1 MQDSQSPKATT
12 TTTKPIKRPSGLK
25 NIAGPSHEYGEK
37 IANGIAQSS
46 SKETGS
52 TSPKSPTTEDSDRS
66 DSGSNGDNIHVVV
79 RVRPLSV
86 PEKQR
91 KDQDIVN
98 VPDEGAAIWIDNNI
112 GQSKPFT
119 FNRVLP
125 HNASQEKVFEE
136 CGIKHLIDMALE
148 GYSCT
153 VLAFGQ
159 TGSGKT
165 YTLTGPVNLGSNWDE
180 NGNALQI
187 SADSF
192 GLMQRSFRYLI
203 KQMRS
208 KQASFTLKASYLEV
222 YNERVQD
229 LLELSSSRDSLVV
242 RWSADRGFYVEDL
255 FCVTCENED
264 DLMAVL
270 EEGLQ
275 NRQVRAHCINDHSSR
290 SHCMLT
296 LNLDI
301 ETSEADEDGDFVIMK
316 YGKLCFV
323 DLAGNERVK
332 ETKSSGELFT
342 ESQNINK
349 SLLTL
354 GNCISALSDA
364 KKRNGHIPYRDSKLT
379 KLLAKSIGGDGMT
392 LMIACISP
400 SSYAVSDTLN
410 TLRYAQRA
418 KKIKNKPVVQMDP
431 KEKLIL
437 SLKREIKLLRKENS
451 YFKNQFG
458 VSSSRPTSASVS
470 SVEPW
475 TDDGG
480 ESLRETPLST
490 DTDEERTPTPWQAM
504 SVERSASLPPGLYD
518 MLQEYMVEN
527 ENLRT
532 ENGDLY
538 TSRDTM
544 RRQNI
549 VISRENEMLVKK
561 LEQLESRSSSAVSS
575 SSRLPS
581 GLGRMRSLT
590 DDPKLLT
597 SPGTSPLPSNNSVSD
612 SDKATSSESKDVGNA
627 TTPSSVVCL
636 PPVRKTRS
644 NPTTSPEKAPKPA
657 GQSRPQP
664 TLLNIQKDV
673 EWLAK
678 HQSRQNSNAET
689 KSSTFSQDKV
699 NNDVEEGNPNEQTNG
714 PNRSVRM
721 SKIPQR
727 AKEPSSYAKIF
738 AKHKANQPRRDETAD
753 EPQASDSAT
762 HEENSESRGDGEG
775 SHGIS
780 RIQPGTSR
788 IPHYAANHFKGYPS
802 DPNQKLR
809 EDLDLLANQIDYY
822 RHSYPDSNNRT
833 LNRPR

>member
-1 MQDSQSPKATT
+1 
-12 TTTKPIKRPSGLK
+12 
-25 NIAGPSHEYGEK
+25 
-37 IANGIAQSS
+37 
-46 SKETGS
+46 
-52 TSPKSPTTEDSDRS
+52 
-66 DSGSNGDNIHVVV
+66 
-79 RVRPLSV
+79 VRPLAEA
-86 PEKQR
+86 EKER
-91 KDQDIVN
+91 KDQDVVN
-98 VPDEGAAIWIDNNI
+98 VPDEGAAVWIDNNF

-119 FNRVLP
+119 FNQVFS
-125 HNASQEKVFEE
+125 HKASQEKVFEE

-180 NGNALQI
+180 NSNVVQLTV
-187 SADSF
+187 DSF

-208 KQASFTLKASYLEV
+208 NTSNFTLKASYLEV
-222 YNERVQD
+222 YNEKVQD
-229 LLELSSSRDSLVV
+229 LLELSSSRESLVV
-242 RWSADRGFYVEDL
+242 RWSTDRGFYVEDL

-270 EEGLQ
+270 EEGLR

-290 SHCMLT
+290 SHCMLI
-296 LNLDI
+296 LNLDS
-301 ETSEADEDGDFVIMK
+301 ETCEPEDDGDFVMMK

-354 GNCISALSDA
+354 GNCISALSDP

-379 KLLAKSIGGDGMT
+379 KLLSKSIGGDGMT

-400 SSYAVSDTLN
+400 SSYVVTDTLN

-451 YFKNQFG
+451 YFKSELG
-458 VSSSRPTSASVS
+458 VPSSRPTTSSVS
-470 SVEPW
+470 GDEPF

-480 ESLRETPLST
+480 ESLRETPIST
-490 DTDEERTPTPWQAM
+490 DTEEDRTPTPWQAM
-504 SVERSASLPPGLYD
+504 SAGRSARLPPGLYD

-538 TSRDTM
+538 TSRDSM
-544 RRQNI
+544 RRQNL
-549 VISRENEMLVKK
+549 VISRENDVLLKK
-561 LEQLESRSSSAVSS
+561 VEQLESRSSSAVSS

-581 GLGRMRSLT
+581 CLGRVRSLT
-590 DDPKLLT
+590 DDPKLFIT
-597 SPGTSPLPSNNSVSD
+597 PTASPLHSNNSVSD
-612 SDKATSSESKDVGNA
+612 NGRTASEVKDVA
-627 TTPSSVVCL
+627 HTATPSSVVSL

-644 NPTTSPEKAPKPA
+644 NPPPP
-657 GQSRPQP
+657 
-664 TLLNIQKDV
+664 LLRK
-673 EWLAK
+673 LR
-678 HQSRQNSNAET
+678 SRQARPDNS
-689 KSSTFSQDKV
+689 
-699 NNDVEEGNPNEQTNG
+699 
-714 PNRSVRM
+714 
-721 SKIPQR
+721 
-727 AKEPSSYAKIF
+727 
-738 AKHKANQPRRDETAD
+738 
-753 EPQASDSAT
+753 
-762 HEENSESRGDGEG
+762 
-775 SHGIS
+775 
-780 RIQPGTSR
+780 
-788 IPHYAANHFKGYPS
+788 
-802 DPNQKLR
+802 KL
-809 EDLDLLANQIDYY
+809 Y
-822 RHSYPDSNNRT
+822 
-833 LNRPR
+833 